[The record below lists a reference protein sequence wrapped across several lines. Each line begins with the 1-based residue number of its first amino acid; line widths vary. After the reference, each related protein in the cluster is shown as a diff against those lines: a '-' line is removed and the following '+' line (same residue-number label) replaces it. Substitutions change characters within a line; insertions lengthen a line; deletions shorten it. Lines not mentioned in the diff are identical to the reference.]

1 MASKADKAKKAAEAA
16 AKASPGIRKKLEA
29 LVKKAQ
35 EALKGGVSEKIVKG
49 ATATVRGG
57 VRTPAAIKNAERKLF
72 DAITRTKR
80 YKSGQHANVGKG
92 GGWVP
97 GKKGLGDPVHLAKQV
112 TARAAVYGSLGTGA
126 YKAGE
131 SIAED
136 ARNKAAEI
144 AKAEAEEREK
154 RRGEDAKAAYDQA
167 MIDREKRKAAREKAA
182 ARKTN
187 GNGETTSTTRKG
199 GGKKDGRVLPGI
211 RPFGGAIAKVL
222 LGKDEK
228 FGGDKGLI
236 DFLRPSEWGKDKE
249 KKVAG
254 KKRGGEVKG
263 YKKGGAV
270 KTAAKN
276 ASTKRSKPR
285 GVGAAKRGYG
295 KAMR

>member
-29 LVKKAQ
+29 LVKQAQ
-35 EALKGGVSEKIVKG
+35 KALKGGVSEKVVKG
-49 ATATVRGG
+49 ATAVVRGG
-57 VRTPAAIKNAERKLF
+57 VRTPAAIRKAERALF
-72 DAITRTKR
+72 DAITQTKR
-80 YKSGQHANVGKG
+80 YKSGQHANVGEG
-92 GGWVP
+92 GGWIP
-97 GKKGLGDPVHLAKQV
+97 GKKGLGDPKHLAKQV
-112 TARAAVYGSLGTGA
+112 TARAAVYGIGA
-126 YKAGE
+126 KGLHMAGE
-131 SIAED
+131 GIAED
-136 ARNKAAEI
+136 ARNKAAII
-144 AKAEAEEREK
+144 AAEEEK
-154 RRGEDAKAAYDQA
+154 
-167 MIDREKRKAAREKAA
+167 KRKSEGQIDALTDPEGPLAKRLAERRKKEAA
-182 ARKTN
+182 AKKTN

-199 GGKKDGRVLPGI
+199 GGKKDDRVLPGI

-236 DFLRPSEWGKDKE
+236 DFLRPSEWGKDKGT
-249 KKVAG
+249 KVAT

>member
-1 MASKADKAKKAAEAA
+1 
-16 AKASPGIRKKLEA
+16 
-29 LVKKAQ
+29 
-35 EALKGGVSEKIVKG
+35 
-49 ATATVRGG
+49 
-57 VRTPAAIKNAERKLF
+57 
-72 DAITRTKR
+72 
-80 YKSGQHANVGKG
+80 
-92 GGWVP
+92 
-97 GKKGLGDPVHLAKQV
+97 
-112 TARAAVYGSLGTGA
+112 
-126 YKAGE
+126 
-131 SIAED
+131 
-136 ARNKAAEI
+136 
-144 AKAEAEEREK
+144 
-154 RRGEDAKAAYDQA
+154 

-182 ARKTN
+182 EEKTN
-187 GNGETTSTTRKG
+187 GNGNGKG
-199 GGKKDGRVLPGI
+199 SGKGRGKKDDRVLPGI

>member
-1 MASKADKAKKAAEAA
+1 MDLKRKSEGQIDALTDPEGPLAKRLAERRKKEAA
-16 AKASPGIRKKLEA
+16 AK
-29 LVKKAQ
+29 
-35 EALKGGVSEKIVKG
+35 
-49 ATATVRGG
+49 
-57 VRTPAAIKNAERKLF
+57 
-72 DAITRTKR
+72 
-80 YKSGQHANVGKG
+80 
-92 GGWVP
+92 
-97 GKKGLGDPVHLAKQV
+97 
-112 TARAAVYGSLGTGA
+112 
-126 YKAGE
+126 
-131 SIAED
+131 
-136 ARNKAAEI
+136 
-144 AKAEAEEREK
+144 
-154 RRGEDAKAAYDQA
+154 
-167 MIDREKRKAAREKAA
+167 
-182 ARKTN
+182 KTN

-199 GGKKDGRVLPGI
+199 GGKKDDRVLPGI

-236 DFLRPSEWGKDKE
+236 DFLRPSEWGKDKGT
-249 KKVAG
+249 KVAT

>member
-1 MASKADKAKKAAEAA
+1 MAKKAEGVKKAAEAA
-16 AKASPGIRKKLEA
+16 AEASPGIRRRLEA
-29 LVKKAQ
+29 LVRKAE
-35 EALKGGVSEKIVKG
+35 EALKGGVAEKVVMG
-49 ATATVRGG
+49 APATVRKAGHLAK
-57 VRTPAAIKNAERKLF
+57 PKPILAAEKRLI
-72 DAITRTKR
+72 DAITRQKRTSTGQLYTTKTPTGAGR
-80 YKSGQHANVGKG
+80 FQSAKDVRGRR
-92 GGWVP
+92 
-97 GKKGLGDPVHLAKQV
+97 LLA
-112 TARAAVYGSLGTGA
+112 RGAVYGTTGTIAGA
-126 YKAGE
+126 AG
-131 SIAED
+131 SAASTAAE
-136 ARNKAAEI
+136 NKAAAI

-154 RRGEDAKAAYDQA
+154 RRAEDAKADYDQG

-182 ARKTN
+182 EEKTN
-187 GNGETTSTTRKG
+187 GNGNGKG
-199 GGKKDGRVLPGI
+199 SGKGRGKKDDRVLPGI